1 MQILSDWFLW
11 AILAMVSLASLFPQ
25 WAAAIHANTL
35 SDYGIFTIFF
45 LYGVNLS
52 VESLRTGLVN
62 WRLHLLVQLST
73 FVLFPLLFV
82 PFRAVAGP
90 WLPPD
95 LLLGFFYLCAL
106 PSTISSSVAMTA
118 IARGNVPAAIF
129 NATLSSLLGVVVTPA
144 LVSLVAQTTGQ
155 APPLGQ
161 TVTKVATLLLLPFAL
176 GQLLRP
182 FAGRFFG
189 RYKKY
194 TAISDKCI
202 ILLLVFAAFSD
213 SVNAGLWTTYGPGVL
228 ALTVLATS
236 ALLAFVLA
244 LTTTLARLLRFTV
257 PDEIVAVLCGSKKT
271 LASGAPMA
279 KLIFA
284 GSASLGPILLPII
297 VYHQIQLFVCSVLAR
312 RYAGR
317 VELS

>member
-11 AILAMVSLASLFPQ
+11 AIVTMVAIASFFPHLS
-25 WAAAIHANTL
+25 ATLHANQV
-35 SDYGIFTIFF
+35 SDYGIFAIFF

-52 VESLRTGLVN
+52 VESLRSGLVN
-62 WRLHLLVQLST
+62 WRLHLLVQVST
-73 FVLFPLLFV
+73 FVLFPALFI
-82 PFRAVAGP
+82 PFRALCGP
-90 WLPPD
+90 FLPPD
-95 LLLGFFYLCAL
+95 LQLGFFYLCAL

-129 NATLSSLLGVVVTPA
+129 NATLSSLLGVFLTPA

-155 APPLGQ
+155 APPLAQ

-182 FAGRFFG
+182 FAGKFFG

-202 ILLLVFAAFSD
+202 ILILVFAAFSD
-213 SVNAGLWTTYGPGVL
+213 SVNAGLWTTYGPPVL
-228 ALTVLATS
+228 ALTFVCTGAILAIVLT
-236 ALLAFVLA
+236 V
-244 LTTTLARLLRFTV
+244 TTTLARLLNFSTT
-257 PDEIVAVLCGSKKT
+257 DEIVAVLCGSKKT

-284 GSASLGPILLPII
+284 GSTSLGPILLPII
-297 VYHQIQLFVCSVLAR
+297 LYHQIQLFVCSILAR
-312 RYAGR
+312 RYASR
-317 VELS
+317 PELL

>member
-1 MQILSDWFLW
+1 
-11 AILAMVSLASLFPQ
+11 
-25 WAAAIHANTL
+25 
-35 SDYGIFTIFF
+35 
-45 LYGVNLS
+45 
-52 VESLRTGLVN
+52 
-62 WRLHLLVQLST
+62 
-73 FVLFPLLFV
+73 
-82 PFRAVAGP
+82 
-90 WLPPD
+90 
-95 LLLGFFYLCAL
+95 
-106 PSTISSSVAMTA
+106 MTA

-182 FAGRFFG
+182 FAGKFFG

-228 ALTVLATS
+228 ALTMLATS

-244 LTTTLARLLRFTV
+244 LTTTLARVLRFNV

>member
-11 AILAMVSLASLFPQ
+11 AIVAMVGLASWWPELSER
-25 WAAAIHANTL
+25 IHADAL
-35 SDYGIFTIFF
+35 SDYGIFIIFF

-52 VESLRTGLVN
+52 VESLRRGVEN
-62 WRLHLLVQLST
+62 WRLHLVVQLST
-73 FVLFPLLFV
+73 FVLFPLLFL
-82 PFRAVAGP
+82 PFRALLGP

-95 LLLGFFYLCAL
+95 LLIGFFYLCAL

-129 NATLSSLLGVVVTPA
+129 NATLSSLLGVVLTPA

-155 APPLGQ
+155 APPFGQ

-176 GQLLRP
+176 GQLVRP
-182 FAGRFFG
+182 FGGAFFG

-202 ILLLVFAAFSD
+202 ILLLVFAAFSS
-213 SVNAGLWTTYGPGVL
+213 SVRAGLWTTYGAGVL
-228 ALTVLATS
+228 ALTFLAT
-236 ALLAFVLA
+236 ALLLAIVLG
-244 LTTTLARLLRFTV
+244 LTTFVARRMGFV
-257 PDEIVAVLCGSKKT
+257 VEDEIVAVLCGSKKT

-284 GSASLGPILLPII
+284 GSTSLGPILLPII

-312 RYAGR
+312 RYAER
-317 VELS
+317 SEHL